1 MLEGDA
7 TIGRAKLQ
15 ISVTGS
21 SVLQTS
27 VFALQQTRWKQMCS
41 HTHCSSTKS
50 YTQIQG
56 TNWQRSHLDADVS
69 EHNIT
74 ILTMQALFSAH
85 QTRNCFAM

>member
-27 VFALQQTRWKQMCS
+27 VFALQQTRWKQMCT
-41 HTHCSSTKS
+41 HTLQQHQEL
-50 YTQIQG
+50 YTDSG
-56 TNWQRSHLDADVS
+56 DKLA
-69 EHNIT
+69 
-74 ILTMQALFSAH
+74 A
-85 QTRNCFAM
+85 